1 MKLTRGRGSGSTNA
15 GMKDMKADARRPPKE
30 KDGVANDVFQDKA
43 RSATMPRPTKDTTE
57 PYRSRPG
64 ATTSPSN
71 TIPSYVGQPVQR
83 PRPQGGTPRGFPAK
97 TPRPSR

>member
-1 MKLTRGRGSGSTNA
+1 MRLTRGKGSGSTNA
-15 GMKDMKADARRPPKE
+15 GMKDMTSYAKRPPKL
-30 KDGVANDVFQDKA
+30 KDGVANDVAPTKP
-43 RSATMPRPTKDTTE
+43 RSAVMPRPTKDTSA
-57 PYRSRPG
+57 PYISKPG

-97 TPRPSR
+97 TPRP